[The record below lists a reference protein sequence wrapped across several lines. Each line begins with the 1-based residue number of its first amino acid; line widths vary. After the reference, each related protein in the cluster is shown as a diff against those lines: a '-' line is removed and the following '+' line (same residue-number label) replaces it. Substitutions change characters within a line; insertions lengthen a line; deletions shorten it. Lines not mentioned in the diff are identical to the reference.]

1 MTELILTAT
10 AALAVAAV
18 GAAWHFR
25 RKGGQAR
32 RRAELLRE
40 HADRLTLQLV
50 AAEQCVQHLTTT
62 VIPAAAAAKDGR
74 GAAGPEGGLLVPA
87 QLEGTPLAERLRAVP
102 GSVAAAVEDVRAQER
117 TAAGQ
122 AAART
127 ADHVRQDTELRIAQ
141 VRHESVGV
149 ARAAVRGFANN
160 VVARSAR
167 LGRAVSHGVRRHISD
182 EAYATLVE
190 IDHLA
195 QQMLLT
201 ASGYSVLA
209 GDKLSRRWPATTLTD
224 IVRAAMGRIE
234 GYERIKHPEMGSV
247 VVEGRAV
254 EAIVHALAVL
264 LDNAL
269 RYSPPAASVHV
280 SLEQGHHACFLIVD
294 DAGLRMDDERLLWA
308 SDVMSGEQRDDIT
321 RLGAHPQTGLRVAS
335 LLAESYGFRVEL
347 TAPNIYQGTRAMV
360 VLPKNLLADPATTHP
375 ATTPAAVPGA
385 IRAAPAAAV
394 PAAVPGAQPGAVP
407 TAVPAAVP
415 GAVPA
420 AVPGAVTA
428 QPAAVPGAKP
438 AAQPGPV
445 TAQPAAEPTATPAAA
460 TGAPTGRGLAPSTPA
475 ATPTAVPA
483 AQPDATPA
491 PASAAATGVAPVGA
505 DFAPSALV
513 AEPAPPAPDAEPA
526 VALAAEPPRPDS
538 GSESVPEHGPREH
551 GPREHRSGERWPR
564 EHGPEGGSPAPHPAG
579 EPTPAPEPAAAPAT
593 TTASG
598 LTVRRRSTAPAPAR
612 RPAASD
618 DTEPGRPT
626 VAAAWA
632 AGTRLGRQGEAGP
645 ADTGADATH
654 TAGRDAAHD
663 EGH

>member
-1 MTELILTAT
+1 MTELIVTAT
-10 AALAVAAV
+10 AVLAVAGV
-18 GAAWHFR
+18 GAAWYFR
-25 RKGGQAR
+25 RKGEQAR
-32 RRAELLRE
+32 RRAEQLRE

-50 AAEQCVQHLTTT
+50 AAEQYVGQLAAT
-62 VIPAAAAAKDGR
+62 VIPAAANG
-74 GAAGPEGGLLVPA
+74 GHGGTGPEGGLPVPA
-87 QLEGTPLAERLRAVP
+87 QLDGTPLAERLRAVP
-102 GSVAAAVEDVRAQER
+102 GAVAAAVGDVRARER
-117 TAAGQ
+117 AAAQQ
-122 AAART
+122 AAAH
-127 ADHVRQDTELRIAQ
+127 AAEQVRQDTARQIAQ

-160 VVARSAR
+160 VVARSAK
-167 LGRAVSHGVRRHISD
+167 LGRAVSQGVRRHISD

-209 GDKLSRRWPATTLTD
+209 GDKLSRRWPATSLTD

-254 EAIVHALAVL
+254 EAVVHALAVL

-335 LLAESYGFRVEL
+335 LLAENYGFRVEL

-360 VLPKNLLADPATTHP
+360 VLPKNLVVDPSAAQPVPPAVNRALPPKATAQAVPADATAPAP
-375 ATTPAAVPGA
+375 AATPAPEPAPAAAPAPAPVPGPEPVA
-385 IRAAPAAAV
+385 APEPAVSAPAPAATPAPAAARTPAPVPGPEPVAAPAAEPEPAV
-394 PAAVPGAQPGAVP
+394 SAPA
-407 TAVPAAVP
+407 PA
-415 GAVPA
+415 
-420 AVPGAVTA
+420 
-428 QPAAVPGAKP
+428 
-438 AAQPGPV
+438 
-445 TAQPAAEPTATPAAA
+445 
-460 TGAPTGRGLAPSTPA
+460 
-475 ATPTAVPA
+475 
-483 AQPDATPA
+483 ATPA
-491 PASAAATGVAPVGA
+491 PASA
-505 DFAPSALV
+505 
-513 AEPAPPAPDAEPA
+513 
-526 VALAAEPPRPDS
+526 
-538 GSESVPEHGPREH
+538 
-551 GPREHRSGERWPR
+551 
-564 EHGPEGGSPAPHPAG
+564 
-579 EPTPAPEPAAAPAT
+579 AT

-598 LTVRRRSTAPAPAR
+598 LTVRRRPPAPAPVR
-612 RPAASD
+612 RPAVPD
-618 DTEPGRPT
+618 DTEPGRPA

-632 AGTRLGRQGEAGP
+632 AGTRRGRDGERPSQTSADAIHSP
-645 ADTGADATH
+645 AAHPTPHDGAD
-654 TAGRDAAHD
+654 D

>member
-1 MTELILTAT
+1 MTELIVTAT
-10 AALAVAAV
+10 AVLAVAGV
-18 GAAWHFR
+18 GAAWYFR
-25 RKGGQAR
+25 RKSVQAR

-50 AAEQCVQHLTTT
+50 AAEQCVGHLAAT
-62 VIPAAAAAKDGR
+62 VIPAAAREGR
-74 GAAGPEGGLLVPA
+74 GGEGPEGGLLVPA
-87 QLEGTPLAERLRAVP
+87 PLDGTPLAERLRAVP
-102 GSVAAAVEDVRAQER
+102 GAVASVVGDVRTRERAAAER
-117 TAAGQ
+117 
-122 AAART
+122 AAAHA
-127 ADHVRQDTELRIAQ
+127 ADQVRQDAERQIAQ
-141 VRHESVGV
+141 VRRESVGV

-167 LGRAVSHGVRRHISD
+167 LGRAVSQGVRRHISD

-201 ASGYSVLA
+201 ASGYAVLA
-209 GDKLSRRWPATTLTD
+209 GDKLSRRWPATPLTD

-254 EAIVHALAVL
+254 EAVVHALAVL

-335 LLAESYGFRVEL
+335 LLAENYGFRVEL

-360 VLPKNLLADPATTHP
+360 VLPKNLLVDPAAAQPAPRPATTSSAAPLAPPVAAPSSTPAPAPTAPIADRVSPTPASAP
-375 ATTPAAVPGA
+375 ATTPAP
-385 IRAAPAAAV
+385 APAA
-394 PAAVPGAQPGAVP
+394 
-407 TAVPAAVP
+407 
-415 GAVPA
+415 
-420 AVPGAVTA
+420 
-428 QPAAVPGAKP
+428 
-438 AAQPGPV
+438 
-445 TAQPAAEPTATPAAA
+445 
-460 TGAPTGRGLAPSTPA
+460 
-475 ATPTAVPA
+475 
-483 AQPDATPA
+483 
-491 PASAAATGVAPVGA
+491 
-505 DFAPSALV
+505 
-513 AEPAPPAPDAEPA
+513 
-526 VALAAEPPRPDS
+526 ALAAEPP
-538 GSESVPEHGPREH
+538 VPE
-551 GPREHRSGERWPR
+551 
-564 EHGPEGGSPAPHPAG
+564 
-579 EPTPAPEPAAAPAT
+579 PEPAAPPSAATAGAAATDAATPST

-598 LTVRRRSTAPAPAR
+598 LTVRRRTTAPAAAR
-612 RPAASD
+612 RPAAPD
-618 DTEPGRPT
+618 DTGPGRPA

-632 AGTRLGRQGEAGP
+632 AGTRRGREGEPAPASTGP
-645 ADTGADATH
+645 GPGRTTGPTADATH
-654 TAGRDAAHD
+654 DAADD

>member
-1 MTELILTAT
+1 MTELIVTAT
-10 AALAVAAV
+10 AVLAVAGV
-18 GAAWHFR
+18 GAAWYFR
-25 RKGGQAR
+25 RKSVQAR
-32 RRAELLRE
+32 HRAELLRE

-50 AAEQCVQHLTTT
+50 AAEQCVGHLAAT
-62 VIPAAAAAKDGR
+62 VIPAAAKEGHGGE
-74 GAAGPEGGLLVPA
+74 GAEGGLLVPA
-87 QLEGTPLAERLRAVP
+87 PLDGTPLAERLRAVP
-102 GSVAAAVEDVRAQER
+102 GAVTSAMGDVRTRERAAAER
-117 TAAGQ
+117 
-122 AAART
+122 AAAHA
-127 ADHVRQDTELRIAQ
+127 ADQLRQDAERQIAQ
-141 VRHESVGV
+141 VRRESVGV

-167 LGRAVSHGVRRHISD
+167 LGRAVSQGVRRHISD

-209 GDKLSRRWPATTLTD
+209 GDKLSRRWPATPLTD

-254 EAIVHALAVL
+254 EAVVHALAVL

-335 LLAESYGFRVEL
+335 LLAENYGFRVEL

-360 VLPKNLLADPATTHP
+360 VLPKNLLVDPAAAQPTPRPATTPSATPLAPPVAAPSATPDLAAGAATAPTAPVADRVTTTP
-375 ATTPAAVPGA
+375 ATTPA
-385 IRAAPAAAV
+385 
-394 PAAVPGAQPGAVP
+394 
-407 TAVPAAVP
+407 T
-415 GAVPA
+415 
-420 AVPGAVTA
+420 
-428 QPAAVPGAKP
+428 
-438 AAQPGPV
+438 
-445 TAQPAAEPTATPAAA
+445 
-460 TGAPTGRGLAPSTPA
+460 
-475 ATPTAVPA
+475 
-483 AQPDATPA
+483 
-491 PASAAATGVAPVGA
+491 
-505 DFAPSALV
+505 
-513 AEPAPPAPDAEPA
+513 
-526 VALAAEPPRPDS
+526 ALAAEPPVLEP
-538 GSESVPEHGPREH
+538 
-551 GPREHRSGERWPR
+551 
-564 EHGPEGGSPAPHPAG
+564 
-579 EPTPAPEPAAAPAT
+579 EPTAPPSAAATATASTAAAATPST

-598 LTVRRRSTAPAPAR
+598 LTVRRRTTAPAAAR
-612 RPAASD
+612 RPAAPD
-618 DTEPGRPT
+618 DTGPGRPA

-632 AGTRLGRQGEAGP
+632 AGTRRGREGEPAPASTGP
-645 ADTGADATH
+645 GPGRTTGPTADATH
-654 TAGRDAAHD
+654 DAADD

>member
-1 MTELILTAT
+1 MTELIVTAI
-10 AALAVAAV
+10 AVLAVAAV
-18 GAAWHFR
+18 GAAWYFR
-25 RKGGQAR
+25 RKGEQAR
-32 RRAELLRE
+32 RRAEQLRE

-50 AAEQCVQHLTTT
+50 AAEQCVGHLAAT
-62 VIPAAAAAKDGR
+62 VIPAAAKGGQDD
-74 GAAGPEGGLLVPA
+74 AGPAGGLLVPA
-87 QLEGTPLAERLRAVP
+87 QLDGTPLAERLRAVP
-102 GSVAAAVEDVRAQER
+102 GAVAAAVGDVRARER
-117 TAAGQ
+117 
-122 AAART
+122 AAAERAT
-127 ADHVRQDTELRIAQ
+127 AHAADQVRQDTERQLAQ
-141 VRHESVGV
+141 VRRESVGV

-167 LGRAVSHGVRRHISD
+167 LGRAVSQGVRRHISD

-254 EAIVHALAVL
+254 EAVVHALAVL

-360 VLPKNLLADPATTHP
+360 VLPKNLIVDPGSAQPVPQAVSRTAPPAAAGQETDRNVGRNVDQLVDGTEERAAEHATATPSAAPPPP
-375 ATTPAAVPGA
+375 AAPVAPLTPAAEPVPEPV
-385 IRAAPAAAV
+385 AAPAAA
-394 PAAVPGAQPGAVP
+394 
-407 TAVPAAVP
+407 
-415 GAVPA
+415 
-420 AVPGAVTA
+420 
-428 QPAAVPGAKP
+428 
-438 AAQPGPV
+438 
-445 TAQPAAEPTATPAAA
+445 
-460 TGAPTGRGLAPSTPA
+460 
-475 ATPTAVPA
+475 
-483 AQPDATPA
+483 
-491 PASAAATGVAPVGA
+491 
-505 DFAPSALV
+505 APSA
-513 AEPAPPAPDAEPA
+513 
-526 VALAAEPPRPDS
+526 
-538 GSESVPEHGPREH
+538 
-551 GPREHRSGERWPR
+551 
-564 EHGPEGGSPAPHPAG
+564 
-579 EPTPAPEPAAAPAT
+579 

-612 RPAASD
+612 RPAAPD
-618 DTEPGRPT
+618 DTEPGRPA

-632 AGTRLGRQGEAGP
+632 AGTRRGREGEQSSPGP
-645 ADTGADATH
+645 ADTAAH
-654 TAGRDAAHD
+654 AARTAARTTPHDAADD
-663 EGH
+663 EGL

>member
-1 MTELILTAT
+1 MTELIVTAT
-10 AALAVAAV
+10 AVLAVAGV
-18 GAAWHFR
+18 GAAWYFR
-25 RKGGQAR
+25 RKSVQVR
-32 RRAELLRE
+32 HRAELLRE

-50 AAEQCVQHLTTT
+50 AAEQCVGHLAAT
-62 VIPAAAAAKDGR
+62 VIPAAAKG
-74 GAAGPEGGLLVPA
+74 GHGGEGPEGGLLVPA
-87 QLEGTPLAERLRAVP
+87 PLDGTPLAERLRAVP
-102 GSVAAAVEDVRAQER
+102 GAVASAVGDVRTRERAAAER
-117 TAAGQ
+117 
-122 AAART
+122 AAAHA
-127 ADHVRQDTELRIAQ
+127 ADQVRQDTERRIAQ
-141 VRHESVGV
+141 VRQESVGV

-167 LGRAVSHGVRRHISD
+167 LGRAVSQGVRRHISD

-209 GDKLSRRWPATTLTD
+209 GDKLSRRWPATPLTD

-254 EAIVHALAVL
+254 EAVVHALAVL

-335 LLAESYGFRVEL
+335 LLAENYGFRVEL

-360 VLPKNLLADPATTHP
+360 VLPKNLLVD
-375 ATTPAAVPGA
+375 
-385 IRAAPAAAV
+385 PAAA
-394 PAAVPGAQPGAVP
+394 
-407 TAVPAAVP
+407 
-415 GAVPA
+415 
-420 AVPGAVTA
+420 
-428 QPAAVPGAKP
+428 QPAPR
-438 AAQPGPV
+438 PV
-445 TAQPAAEPTATPAAA
+445 TTSAAAPLAPPVTTPSAAPLAPPVAAPTATPDLTPGAAP
-460 TGAPTGRGLAPSTPA
+460 APTAPVADRLSPTPA
-475 ATPTAVPA
+475 TAPATAPA
-483 AQPDATPA
+483 ASLPAEPPVPEPEPA
-491 PASAAATGVAPVGA
+491 PPTSAAATTAA
-505 DFAPSALV
+505 STAAAATPSA
-513 AEPAPPAPDAEPA
+513 
-526 VALAAEPPRPDS
+526 
-538 GSESVPEHGPREH
+538 
-551 GPREHRSGERWPR
+551 
-564 EHGPEGGSPAPHPAG
+564 
-579 EPTPAPEPAAAPAT
+579 

-598 LTVRRRSTAPAPAR
+598 LTVRRRTTAPAAAR
-612 RPAASD
+612 RPAAPD
-618 DTEPGRPT
+618 DTGPGRPA

-632 AGTRLGRQGEAGP
+632 AGTRRGREGEPAPASTGP
-645 ADTGADATH
+645 GSGRTTGPTAHATADATH
-654 TAGRDAAHD
+654 AADDD

>member
-1 MTELILTAT
+1 MTELIVTAT
-10 AALAVAAV
+10 AVLAVAGV
-18 GAAWHFR
+18 GAAWYFR
-25 RKGGQAR
+25 RKGEQAR
-32 RRAELLRE
+32 RRAEQLRE

-50 AAEQCVQHLTTT
+50 AAEQCVGHLATT
-62 VIPAAAAAKDGR
+62 VIPAVAKG
-74 GAAGPEGGLLVPA
+74 GPGGTGPDGGLPVPA
-87 QLEGTPLAERLRAVP
+87 QLDGTPLAERLRAVP
-102 GSVAAAVEDVRAQER
+102 GAVAAAVGDVRAQER
-117 TAAGQ
+117 TAAQQ
-122 AAART
+122 AAAH
-127 ADHVRQDTELRIAQ
+127 AAEQVRQDTERRIAQ
-141 VRHESVGV
+141 VRQESVGV

-160 VVARSAR
+160 VVARAAK

-254 EAIVHALAVL
+254 EAVVHALAVL

-335 LLAESYGFRVEL
+335 LLAENYGFRVEL

-360 VLPKNLLADPATTHP
+360 VLPKNLIVDPAAAQP
-375 ATTPAAVPGA
+375 APQAVSRALPPKAVGHAAEETPGRTVPTA
-385 IRAAPAAAV
+385 PAAPA
-394 PAAVPGAQPGAVP
+394 PEPG
-407 TAVPAAVP
+407 
-415 GAVPA
+415 
-420 AVPGAVTA
+420 
-428 QPAAVPGAKP
+428 
-438 AAQPGPV
+438 
-445 TAQPAAEPTATPAAA
+445 
-460 TGAPTGRGLAPSTPA
+460 
-475 ATPTAVPA
+475 
-483 AQPDATPA
+483 PA
-491 PASAAATGVAPVGA
+491 PAPTPGPAPESARAPAPAASSP
-505 DFAPSALV
+505 F
-513 AEPAPPAPDAEPA
+513 AEPAPEAAPSA
-526 VALAAEPPRPDS
+526 
-538 GSESVPEHGPREH
+538 
-551 GPREHRSGERWPR
+551 
-564 EHGPEGGSPAPHPAG
+564 
-579 EPTPAPEPAAAPAT
+579 APETAPA

-598 LTVRRRSTAPAPAR
+598 LTVRRRSPAPAR
-612 RPAASD
+612 APRHAAPD
-618 DTEPGRPT
+618 DTEPGRPA

-632 AGTRLGRQGEAGP
+632 AGTRSGREGERP
-645 ADTGADATH
+645 SPTSADAIRTSAAHPTPHDGAD
-654 TAGRDAAHD
+654 D
-663 EGH
+663 EGN

>member
-1 MTELILTAT
+1 MTELIVTAT
-10 AALAVAAV
+10 AVLAVAAV
-18 GAAWHFR
+18 GAAWYFR
-25 RKGGQAR
+25 RKGEQAR
-32 RRAELLRE
+32 RRAEQLRE

-50 AAEQCVQHLTTT
+50 AAEQCVGHLATT
-62 VIPAAAAAKDGR
+62 VIPAAAMAGP
-74 GAAGPEGGLLVPA
+74 GGAGPEGALLVPA
-87 QLEGTPLAERLRAVP
+87 QLDGTPLADRLRAVP
-102 GSVAAAVEDVRAQER
+102 GAVASAVADIRTQER
-117 TAAGQ
+117 AGAERATAH
-122 AAART
+122 AA
-127 ADHVRQDTELRIAQ
+127 DLVRQDTERQIAQ
-141 VRHESVGV
+141 VRRESVGV

-167 LGRAVSHGVRRHISD
+167 LGRAVSQGVRRHISD

-254 EAIVHALAVL
+254 EAVVHALAVL

-360 VLPKNLLADPATTHP
+360 VLPKNLIVDPGSAQP
-375 ATTPAAVPGA
+375 VPQAVS
-385 IRAAPAAAV
+385 RAAAPTAAAQGTDRITER
-394 PAAVPGAQPGAVP
+394 AEERADERADEQGA
-407 TAVPAAVP
+407 
-415 GAVPA
+415 
-420 AVPGAVTA
+420 
-428 QPAAVPGAKP
+428 
-438 AAQPGPV
+438 
-445 TAQPAAEPTATPAAA
+445 
-460 TGAPTGRGLAPSTPA
+460 STPSPA
-475 ATPTAVPA
+475 PAMPATPTAP
-483 AQPDATPA
+483 PA
-491 PASAAATGVAPVGA
+491 PAAPPVPAVEPVPEPLAPPAAA
-505 DFAPSALV
+505 APSA
-513 AEPAPPAPDAEPA
+513 
-526 VALAAEPPRPDS
+526 
-538 GSESVPEHGPREH
+538 
-551 GPREHRSGERWPR
+551 
-564 EHGPEGGSPAPHPAG
+564 
-579 EPTPAPEPAAAPAT
+579 

-612 RPAASD
+612 RSAAPD
-618 DTEPGRPT
+618 DTEPGRPA

-632 AGTRLGRQGEAGP
+632 AGTRRGREGEQPSP
-645 ADTGADATH
+645 AAADATR
-654 TAGRDAAHD
+654 TAGHSAARTTPHDAADD
-663 EGH
+663 EGL

>member
-1 MTELILTAT
+1 MTELIVTAT
-10 AALAVAAV
+10 AVLAVAGV
-18 GAAWHFR
+18 GAAWYFR
-25 RKGGQAR
+25 RKGEQAR
-32 RRAELLRE
+32 RRAEQLRE

-50 AAEQCVQHLTTT
+50 AAEQCVGHLATT
-62 VIPAAAAAKDGR
+62 VIPAVAKG
-74 GAAGPEGGLLVPA
+74 GPGGTGPDGGLPVPA
-87 QLEGTPLAERLRAVP
+87 QLDGTPLAERLRAVP
-102 GSVAAAVEDVRAQER
+102 GAVAAAVGDVRAQER
-117 TAAGQ
+117 TAAQQ
-122 AAART
+122 AAAH
-127 ADHVRQDTELRIAQ
+127 AAEQVRQDTERRIAQ
-141 VRHESVGV
+141 VRQESVGV

-160 VVARSAR
+160 VVARAAK

-254 EAIVHALAVL
+254 EAVVHALAVL

-335 LLAESYGFRVEL
+335 LLAENYGFRVEL

-360 VLPKNLLADPATTHP
+360 VLPKNLIVDPAAAQP
-375 ATTPAAVPGA
+375 APQAVSRALPPKAVAHAAEAEETPGRTVPTA
-385 IRAAPAAAV
+385 PAAPA
-394 PAAVPGAQPGAVP
+394 PE
-407 TAVPAAVP
+407 
-415 GAVPA
+415 
-420 AVPGAVTA
+420 
-428 QPAAVPGAKP
+428 
-438 AAQPGPV
+438 PGP
-445 TAQPAAEPTATPAAA
+445 
-460 TGAPTGRGLAPSTPA
+460 
-475 ATPTAVPA
+475 
-483 AQPDATPA
+483 TPA
-491 PASAAATGVAPVGA
+491 PA
-505 DFAPSALV
+505 
-513 AEPAPPAPDAEPA
+513 PAPD
-526 VALAAEPPRPDS
+526 
-538 GSESVPEHGPREH
+538 
-551 GPREHRSGERWPR
+551 
-564 EHGPEGGSPAPHPAG
+564 
-579 EPTPAPEPAAAPAT
+579 PAPEPAPAPAAAASSPFAETAPEAAPSAAPETAPAT

-598 LTVRRRSTAPAPAR
+598 LTVRRRSPAPAR
-612 RPAASD
+612 APRPAAPD
-618 DTEPGRPT
+618 DTEPGRPA

-632 AGTRLGRQGEAGP
+632 AGTRSGREGERP
-645 ADTGADATH
+645 SPTSADAIRTSAAHPTPHDGAD
-654 TAGRDAAHD
+654 D
-663 EGH
+663 EGN

>member
-1 MTELILTAT
+1 MTDLILAAL

-18 GAAWHFR
+18 GTAWYFR
-25 RKGGQAR
+25 RTGERAR

-50 AAEQCVQHLTTT
+50 AAEQCVGHLAAT
-62 VIPAAAAAKDGR
+62 VIPAAAQPGQ
-74 GAAGPEGGLLVPA
+74 GGTGSEGGLLVPA

-102 GSVAAAVEDVRAQER
+102 GAVASAVEDVRSQEH
-117 TAAGQ
+117 TAAEL
-122 AAART
+122 AAAHA
-127 ADHVRQDTELRIAQ
+127 ADRVRQDTERRIEQ
-141 VRHESVGV
+141 VRQESVGV

-167 LGRAVSHGVRRHISD
+167 LGRSVSQGVRRHISD

-201 ASGYSVLA
+201 AAGYSVLA
-209 GDKLSRRWPATTLTD
+209 GDKLSRRWPATHLTD

-254 EAIVHALAVL
+254 EAVVHALAVL

-335 LLAESYGFRVEL
+335 LLAENYGFRVEL

-360 VLPKNLLADPATTHP
+360 VLPKNLLVD
-375 ATTPAAVPGA
+375 
-385 IRAAPAAAV
+385 PAAAQPV
-394 PAAVPGAQPGAVP
+394 PQPVPRPAAP
-407 TAVPAAVP
+407 TPVAA
-415 GAVPA
+415 
-420 AVPGAVTA
+420 
-428 QPAAVPGAKP
+428 
-438 AAQPGPV
+438 
-445 TAQPAAEPTATPAAA
+445 
-460 TGAPTGRGLAPSTPA
+460 
-475 ATPTAVPA
+475 
-483 AQPDATPA
+483 PA
-491 PASAAATGVAPVGA
+491 PASVS
-505 DFAPSALV
+505 PSVSPSV
-513 AEPAPPAPDAEPA
+513 AEPAAVAARVAEPA
-526 VALAAEPPRPDS
+526 ATLAAEPEPEPARQH
-538 GSESVPEHGPREH
+538 GSTHHEPAHQGPAEHGPAEPVRQH
-551 GPREHRSGERWPR
+551 APDSVPTPGQR
-564 EHGPEGGSPAPHPAG
+564 PEPESHPAPQAGTHPAPQAGSHPVPHQAPQPAPHGAPHPVPH
-579 EPTPAPEPAAAPAT
+579 PTPQPESQTAPGGASPGA

-612 RPAASD
+612 RPAAPD
-618 DTEPGRPT
+618 DTEPGRPA

-632 AGTRLGRQGEAGP
+632 AGTRRGRQGENAP
-645 ADTGADATH
+645 DATADATR
-654 TAGRDAAHD
+654 TAGHGAAHD

>member
-1 MTELILTAT
+1 MTELIATAT
-10 AALAVAAV
+10 AVLAVAGV
-18 GAAWHFR
+18 GAAWYFR
-25 RKGGQAR
+25 RKGVQAR
-32 RRAELLRE
+32 HRAELLRE

-50 AAEQCVQHLTTT
+50 AAEQCVGHLAAT
-62 VIPAAAAAKDGR
+62 VIPAAAKDGH
-74 GAAGPEGGLLVPA
+74 GGEGPEGGLLVPA
-87 QLEGTPLAERLRAVP
+87 PLEGTPLAERLRAVP
-102 GSVAAAVEDVRAQER
+102 GAVASVVGDVRTRERAAAER
-117 TAAGQ
+117 
-122 AAART
+122 AAAHA
-127 ADHVRQDTELRIAQ
+127 ADQVRQDAERQIAQ
-141 VRHESVGV
+141 VRRESVGV

-167 LGRAVSHGVRRHISD
+167 LGRAVSQGVRRHISD

-209 GDKLSRRWPATTLTD
+209 GDKLSRRWPATPLTD

-254 EAIVHALAVL
+254 EAVVHALAVL

-335 LLAESYGFRVEL
+335 LLAENYGFRVEL

-360 VLPKNLLADPATTHP
+360 VLPKNLLVDPAAAQPVPRP
-375 ATTPAAVPGA
+375 ATTPS
-385 IRAAPAAAV
+385 
-394 PAAVPGAQPGAVP
+394 
-407 TAVPAAVP
+407 
-415 GAVPA
+415 
-420 AVPGAVTA
+420 
-428 QPAAVPGAKP
+428 
-438 AAQPGPV
+438 
-445 TAQPAAEPTATPAAA
+445 ATPAAPPVTTPSA
-460 TGAPTGRGLAPSTPA
+460 APLAPPVAAPGLAAGAASAPTAPVADRVPPTPATAPA
-475 ATPTAVPA
+475 ATPPTAPA
-483 AQPDATPA
+483 A
-491 PASAAATGVAPVGA
+491 
-505 DFAPSALV
+505 
-513 AEPAPPAPDAEPA
+513 
-526 VALAAEPPRPDS
+526 ALAAEPP
-538 GSESVPEHGPREH
+538 V
-551 GPREHRSGERWPR
+551 
-564 EHGPEGGSPAPHPAG
+564 
-579 EPTPAPEPAAAPAT
+579 PEPAAPPSAATATTGASAAAAATPST

-598 LTVRRRSTAPAPAR
+598 LTVRRRTTAPAAAR
-612 RPAASD
+612 RPAAPD
-618 DTEPGRPT
+618 DTGPGRPA

-632 AGTRLGRQGEAGP
+632 AGTRRGREGEPAPASTGP
-645 ADTGADATH
+645 GPGRTTGPTADATH
-654 TAGRDAAHD
+654 DAADD

>member
-1 MTELILTAT
+1 MTELIVTAT
-10 AALAVAAV
+10 AVLAVAGV
-18 GAAWHFR
+18 GAAWYFR
-25 RKGGQAR
+25 RKGEQAR
-32 RRAELLRE
+32 RRAEQLRE

-50 AAEQCVQHLTTT
+50 AAEQCVGQLAAT
-62 VIPAAAAAKDGR
+62 VIPAVANG
-74 GAAGPEGGLLVPA
+74 GHGGTGPEGGLPVPA
-87 QLEGTPLAERLRAVP
+87 QLDGTPLAERLRAVP
-102 GSVAAAVEDVRAQER
+102 GAVAAAVGDVRARER
-117 TAAGQ
+117 AAAQQ
-122 AAART
+122 AAAH
-127 ADHVRQDTELRIAQ
+127 AAEQVRQDTARQLAQ

-160 VVARSAR
+160 VVARSAK
-167 LGRAVSHGVRRHISD
+167 LGRAVSQGVRRHISD

-209 GDKLSRRWPATTLTD
+209 GDKLSRRWPATSLTD

-254 EAIVHALAVL
+254 EAVVHALAVL

-335 LLAESYGFRVEL
+335 LLAENYGFRVEL

-360 VLPKNLLADPATTHP
+360 VLPKNLVVDPSAAQPVPP
-375 ATTPAAVPGA
+375 AVSRALPPKAAAQAVPA
-385 IRAAPAAAV
+385 DATAPAPAAM
-394 PAAVPGAQPGAVP
+394 
-407 TAVPAAVP
+407 
-415 GAVPA
+415 
-420 AVPGAVTA
+420 
-428 QPAAVPGAKP
+428 
-438 AAQPGPV
+438 
-445 TAQPAAEPTATPAAA
+445 
-460 TGAPTGRGLAPSTPA
+460 
-475 ATPTAVPA
+475 
-483 AQPDATPA
+483 
-491 PASAAATGVAPVGA
+491 
-505 DFAPSALV
+505 
-513 AEPAPPAPDAEPA
+513 
-526 VALAAEPPRPDS
+526 
-538 GSESVPEHGPREH
+538 
-551 GPREHRSGERWPR
+551 
-564 EHGPEGGSPAPHPAG
+564 
-579 EPTPAPEPAAAPAT
+579 PAPEPAPAAAPVPEPVAAPAPEPEPAVPAPAPAAVPAPVSAPAAT

-598 LTVRRRSTAPAPAR
+598 LTVRRRSPAPAPVR
-612 RPAASD
+612 RPAVPD
-618 DTEPGRPT
+618 DTEPGRPA

-632 AGTRLGRQGEAGP
+632 AGTRRGREGERPSP
-645 ADTGADATH
+645 ASADATH
-654 TAGRDAAHD
+654 TTAAHPTPHDGADD

>member
-1 MTELILTAT
+1 MTELIVTAT
-10 AALAVAAV
+10 AVLAVAAV
-18 GAAWHFR
+18 GAAWYFR
-25 RKGGQAR
+25 RKGEQAR
-32 RRAELLRE
+32 RRAEQLRE

-50 AAEQCVQHLTTT
+50 AAEQCVGHLAAT
-62 VIPAAAAAKDGR
+62 VIPAAAKGGQDD
-74 GAAGPEGGLLVPA
+74 AGPAGGLPVPA
-87 QLEGTPLAERLRAVP
+87 QLDGTPLAERLRAVP
-102 GSVAAAVEDVRAQER
+102 GAVAAAVGDARAQER
-117 TAAGQ
+117 
-122 AAART
+122 AAAERAT
-127 ADHVRQDTELRIAQ
+127 AHAADLVRQDTERQIAQ
-141 VRHESVGV
+141 VRRESVGV

-167 LGRAVSHGVRRHISD
+167 LGRAVSQGVRRHISD

-254 EAIVHALAVL
+254 EAVVHALAVL

-360 VLPKNLLADPATTHP
+360 VLPKNLIVDPGSAQP
-375 ATTPAAVPGA
+375 VPQAVS
-385 IRAAPAAAV
+385 RAAA
-394 PAAVPGAQPGAVP
+394 P
-407 TAVPAAVP
+407 T
-415 GAVPA
+415 
-420 AVPGAVTA
+420 T
-428 QPAAVPGAKP
+428 
-438 AAQPGPV
+438 AAQG
-445 TAQPAAEPTATPAAA
+445 TDRIMERAEERADERADEQ
-460 TGAPTGRGLAPSTPA
+460 GASTPSPA
-475 ATPTAVPA
+475 PAMPATPTAP
-483 AQPDATPA
+483 PA
-491 PASAAATGVAPVGA
+491 PAASLTPAVEPVPEPLAPPAAA
-505 DFAPSALV
+505 APSA
-513 AEPAPPAPDAEPA
+513 
-526 VALAAEPPRPDS
+526 
-538 GSESVPEHGPREH
+538 
-551 GPREHRSGERWPR
+551 
-564 EHGPEGGSPAPHPAG
+564 
-579 EPTPAPEPAAAPAT
+579 

-598 LTVRRRSTAPAPAR
+598 LTVRRRSTAPAPAH
-612 RPAASD
+612 RPAAPD
-618 DTEPGRPT
+618 DTEPGRPA

-632 AGTRLGRQGEAGP
+632 AGTRRGREGEQPSP
-645 ADTGADATH
+645 AAADATR
-654 TAGRDAAHD
+654 TAGHSAARTTPHDAADD
-663 EGH
+663 EGL

>member
-1 MTELILTAT
+1 MTELIVTAT
-10 AALAVAAV
+10 AVLAVAGA
-18 GAAWHFR
+18 GAAWYFR
-25 RKGGQAR
+25 RKAGQAR
-32 RRAELLRE
+32 RRGEQLRE

-50 AAEQCVQHLTTT
+50 AAEQCVGHLAAA
-62 VIPAAAAAKDGR
+62 VIPAVAKG
-74 GAAGPEGGLLVPA
+74 GPGGSGPEGGLLVPA
-87 QLEGTPLAERLRAVP
+87 QLDGTPLAERLRAVP
-102 GSVAAAVEDVRAQER
+102 GAVASAVGDVRAEER
-117 TAAGQ
+117 
-122 AAART
+122 AAAER
-127 ADHVRQDTELRIAQ
+127 AAAHAAERVRQDTERQIAQ
-141 VRHESVGV
+141 ARRESVGV

-167 LGRAVSHGVRRHISD
+167 LGRAVSQGVRRHISD

-190 IDHLA
+190 IDHLT

-254 EAIVHALAVL
+254 EAVVHALAVL

-360 VLPKNLLADPATTHP
+360 VLPKNLIVDPAAAQP
-375 ATTPAAVPGA
+375 APRPAAQAARPAPAGPAAPAGPVAQAVAAPPVEPAPVPEAGVPA
-385 IRAAPAAAV
+385 SAAVAGPAAPAA
-394 PAAVPGAQPGAVP
+394 P
-407 TAVPAAVP
+407 
-415 GAVPA
+415 
-420 AVPGAVTA
+420 
-428 QPAAVPGAKP
+428 
-438 AAQPGPV
+438 
-445 TAQPAAEPTATPAAA
+445 
-460 TGAPTGRGLAPSTPA
+460 
-475 ATPTAVPA
+475 
-483 AQPDATPA
+483 
-491 PASAAATGVAPVGA
+491 
-505 DFAPSALV
+505 
-513 AEPAPPAPDAEPA
+513 
-526 VALAAEPPRPDS
+526 
-538 GSESVPEHGPREH
+538 
-551 GPREHRSGERWPR
+551 
-564 EHGPEGGSPAPHPAG
+564 G
-579 EPTPAPEPAAAPAT
+579 EPVAAPAT
-593 TTASG
+593 SPAGTPAGAPAAAAVPDPATPTSAPSATTASG
-598 LTVRRRSTAPAPAR
+598 LTVRRRSAAPAPAR
-612 RPAASD
+612 RPAAPD
-618 DTEPGRPT
+618 DTEPGRPA

-632 AGTRLGRQGEAGP
+632 AGTRRGRDGEQPSPAPAGTATRP
-645 ADTGADATH
+645 ASGTATH
-654 TAGRDAAHD
+654 TAARTTPHDAADD